1 MDNGQAREVKMEKKK
16 ESRIDHLFGVLQCGF
31 SYAWSLRLSPNM
43 EEFFV
48 KVAGDKLYG
57 KFGIEFGCSDGGM
70 SHHYLQY
77 FLRDSFP

>member
-1 MDNGQAREVKMEKKK
+1 MDNGQAREVKLEKKTG
-16 ESRIDHLFGVLQCGF
+16 SRIATCLGCYNAAFPMLGRYDYPQTWK
-31 SYAWSLRLSPNM
+31 S
-43 EEFFV
+43 FFV

-77 FLRDSFP
+77 FLGDSFV